1 MKGADPH
8 GLGSS
13 IAHGGRRKESCVA
26 ISVVDP
32 TQSVLVAAMRGA
44 ELRQTLLTGD
54 LANADTPDFEPQDV
68 DFQSQLA
75 SAIQQGSS
83 LGSLGF
89 QASTDPQAT
98 SANGNGVDADETSA
112 DLADNGLLYDALSQV
127 LTAHDQTLQF
137 AMGIS

>member
-1 MKGADPH
+1 
-8 GLGSS
+8 
-13 IAHGGRRKESCVA
+13 VA

-54 LANADTPDFEPQDV
+54 LANADTPGFEPQDV

-75 SAIQQGSS
+75 SAMTQGSS
-83 LGSLGF
+83 PSSVSF

-98 SANGNGVDADETSA
+98 NADGNGVDADETSS
-112 DLADNGLLYDALSQV
+112 DLAENGLLYDALSQV